1 MNVCK
6 RICKD
11 GKQTYTHKTYSTSM
25 DKQPNASEFLV
36 CVPVFKNKQIKES
49 QDSMHQTTY
58 TFTGSFPPKYIRL
71 ITVRA
76 IWAAT
81 QTFTK
86 QTKVT
91 ADIQDCTIA
100 SKIIISVL
108 SVLANSSYVGNKS
121 SQAERSN
128 KPLPKNIP
136 SPENIF

>member
-6 RICKD
+6 RICQD

-25 DKQPNASEFLV
+25 DKQTNASEFLV
-36 CVPVFKNKQIKES
+36 CVPVFKKQNKES

-58 TFTGSFPPKYIRL
+58 TCTGSFPPKYIRL

-86 QTKVT
+86 QTKVA

-108 SVLANSSYVGNKS
+108 SGNNSSYVGNKL